1 MTRTTIVFQSHA
13 NLLEWISFLGDS
25 VIDFIPE
32 YVLDI
37 SSPDM
42 SPEAAR
48 EWFMLEDRNGDSYV
62 AKSELLTIAENLGMS
77 PDQAEDSVS
86 SYYMSADANKDEQL
100 SFQGE
105 NAGQGWMSVWVMM
118 VCGCQSDE

>member
-1 MTRTTIVFQSHA
+1 MTVNDKNDNRVSNRVMLIYLSDFPLA
-13 NLLEWISFLGDS
+13 GDS

-105 NAGQGWMSVWVMM
+105 NADQGWMSM
-118 VCGCQSDE
+118 